1 MNDYFSVFEL
11 PRKLAIDLDELQRR
25 FYALSRRHHP
35 DFHQMAVAGEQAAA
49 LEHSALVNQAY
60 RALRD
65 PWRRVE
71 YLIALEEGR
80 ETKEGAAIKPKAP
93 RDLLEE
99 MMEVQEA
106 LEAAKTS
113 GLDAGAR
120 ERLARQRDGLIER
133 RADLDATLGG
143 RFAEWDRAVD
153 ARSDRTRL
161 VEWFRE
167 ALASRA
173 YLRTVID
180 DLGEALGEDEEAN
193 VAHRRH

>member
-1 MNDYFSVFEL
+1 MSDYFSIFEL
-11 PRKLAIDLDELQRR
+11 PRKLAIDLAELERR

-35 DFHQMAVAGEQAAA
+35 DFHQLAAADEQAAA
-49 LEHSALVNQAY
+49 LEHSALVNRAY

-65 PWRRVE
+65 PWQRIE

-80 ETKEGAAIKPKAP
+80 ETKQAAVKPKAP
-93 RDLLEE
+93 RELLEE

-106 LEAAKTS
+106 LEEAKTS
-113 GLDAGAR
+113 GLDEAVR
-120 ERLARQRDGLIER
+120 EQLARLRAGLAER
-133 RADLDATLGG
+133 RTQLDATLST

-153 ARSDRTRL
+153 AGADRAGL
-161 VEWFRE
+161 LDWFRE
-167 ALASRA
+167 ALATRA

-180 DLGEALGEDEEAN
+180 DLGDALGEDEEAD